1 MGKQTYSEHQRE
13 RRHQRLRMR
22 VHGTSERPRLNVFR
36 SLRHMYAQLIDD
48 AAGHTM
54 VAASTLDAEVSEQIA
69 KLSKAEQAK
78 LVGKV
83 LAKRA
88 LEKGVKKIVFDRGG
102 YKYHGRVKAL
112 AESARAE
119 GLQF

>member
-1 MGKQTYSEHQRE
+1 MAKQNYGEHQRD
-13 RRHQRLRMR
+13 RRHRHIRVR

-36 SLRHMYAQLIDD
+36 SLRHIYAQLIDD
-48 AAGHTM
+48 SVGHTV
-54 VAASTLDAEVSEQIA
+54 VAASTLDAEVNAELE
-69 KLSKAEQAK
+69 KLSKADQAK

-88 LEKGVKKIVFDRGG
+88 LEKGIKLIVFDRGG

-112 AESARAE
+112 ADGARAE

>member
-1 MGKQTYSEHQRE
+1 MAKLKSTGWMRQKRH
-13 RRHQRLRMR
+13 RRVRMR
-22 VHGTSERPRLNVFR
+22 VHGTLERPRLNVFR
-36 SLRHMYAQLIDD
+36 SLRHIYAQLVDD
-48 AAGHTM
+48 TVGHTI
-54 VAASTLDAEVSEQIA
+54 VSASTLDAEVRL
-69 KLSKAEQAK
+69 KLDDLSKTDQAN

-88 LEKGVKKIVFDRGG
+88 LENGVKRVVFDRGG

-112 AESARAE
+112 AEGARAE